1 VIAPSPPISSS
12 HLRFPRQFLRQFPHR
27 LAACVALALLS
38 LLFAS
43 TLSAQF
49 NGPGPSPTTPATATV
64 TTDRALL
71 FPAAHD
77 PKLSPGDLISI
88 HVFAEPEYSPEVRLG
103 ADGKVLL
110 PFIGGVDLD
119 GITISQA
126 ELLIQK
132 LLVEHDIYRDPQIT
146 IQLLEGPNQV
156 ATVSGE
162 LHNLVPIVGSRR
174 LLDVLSAAGGL
185 PPTASHVITISR
197 PGVPEPIVVN
207 LGTDPLR
214 SELANI
220 PIFPGDTII
229 VSRIG
234 VVYMIGAFKTPGS
247 IPLTQYA
254 PLTLLQATALSGGI
268 NFEGKYNDVRLI
280 RTEGDHRTVVKLNID
295 RVMKGKDPDPILQAN
310 DIVFLPNSALKASIG
325 NGSLGTLL
333 GITSL
338 LISVVRY

>member
-1 VIAPSPPISSS
+1 MKLHRHPAMPA
-12 HLRFPRQFLRQFPHR
+12 LRGLTTRTRSGALVAAFL
-27 LAACVALALLS
+27 VALLVTPLC
-38 LLFAS
+38 
-43 TLSAQF
+43 AQF
-49 NGPGPSPTTPATATV
+49 NGPGPSVSAPETATV

-71 FPAAHD
+71 FPPAHD
-77 PKLSPGDLISI
+77 PLLSPGDLIGI
-88 HVFAEPEYSPEVRLG
+88 HVFGAPEYSPSVRLS
-103 ADGKVLL
+103 ADGHVLL
-110 PFIGGVDLD
+110 PFIGTVELNGL
-119 GITISQA
+119 TISQA
-126 ELLIQK
+126 ELLLENRLK
-132 LLVEHDIYRDPQIT
+132 EAGIYREPQVT
-146 IQLLEGPNQV
+146 IQLMEGPNQV

-162 LHNLVPIVGSRR
+162 LHSLVPIVGSRR

-207 LGTDPLR
+207 LGTNPLR

-247 IPLTQYA
+247 IPLTQYS
-254 PLTLLQATALSGGI
+254 PLTLLQATALSGGVA
-268 NFEGKYNDVRLI
+268 FEGKYNDLRLI
-280 RTEGDHRTVVKLNID
+280 RTEGDHRVVVKLNID

-310 DIVFLPNSALKASIG
+310 DIVFLPNSVWKYSIS
-325 NGSLGTLL
+325 NGSVGTLL

-338 LISVVRY
+338 LISVIRY